1 MRRPSK
7 LAPVLTSKLNPVYF
21 SALHRAAAAGGGRN
35 RLDAEYLKEGGNR
48 DTPTVFQAKPT
59 GAAIALLTRDE
70 GVLVDALDHAGYTA
84 LHVAAA
90 AADADAAAALCAAG
104 ARYDFR
110 AVNDGDDSEK
120 GESVIQRCSW
130 TWLYRV

>member
-1 MRRPSK
+1 M
-7 LAPVLTSKLNPVYF
+7 
-21 SALHRAAAAGGGRN
+21 
-35 RLDAEYLKEGGNR
+35 KEGGNR
-48 DTPTVFQAKPT
+48 DTPSAFQAKPT

-110 AVNDGDDSEK
+110 AVNDGDDGEK
-120 GESVIQRCSW
+120 GESAVQRC
-130 TWLYRV
+130 T

>member
-1 MRRPSK
+1 
-7 LAPVLTSKLNPVYF
+7 V
-21 SALHRAAAAGGGRN
+21 AAAGGGRN

-48 DTPTVFQAKPT
+48 DKPTAFQAKPT

-110 AVNDGDDSEK
+110 AVNEGEESEK
-120 GESVIQRCSW
+120 GESAIQRC
-130 TWLYRV
+130 TIGEWLCGF